1 MKKRLLLLTLVFGL
15 LQPFAACA
23 GLSPDGGDDNQNQPG
38 LEIEFEQNGVTN
50 HIFIPLPIL
59 LAVLHMHALQNRIT
73 EQQQDKMQRQ
83 QRKEQKT
90 QGQWPEIRFGDDEEE
105 SRFKPVKNVTTKFSD
120 VGGAHAAKRELQEI
134 VDFLKHPEKYKEI
147 GDVKVPHGIM
157 LNGGPGNGKTL
168 LARAVAGE
176 AGVPFFSVKGS
187 EFIELYVGNG
197 AKSVREL
204 FEAARKYKR
213 CIVFIDEIDSIGVK
227 RTGEASG
234 GGHEY
239 TQTLNQLLTEMDG
252 FEKTDIIVMA
262 ATNRLDMLD
271 EALIRPGR
279 FDRIVKV
286 PSPDLVSRKEIL
298 TTGLRK
304 IKCASDI
311 NVDTLAR
318 CTSGFSGAQL
328 ANLVNEA
335 ALHAVAQEKKV
346 VDMQD
351 FDSAHDKIV
360 MGQPNDTLEQG
371 SEDLKA
377 TAYHEAGH
385 ALVRLLLPD
394 VTDPLYKVT
403 IAVRGSALGFAGSLP
418 EGDRSCYTKEELYA
432 LIQIFLAG
440 RIGEERGV
448 NHQCTGADSDL
459 KKATE
464 LARYMVCKEGM
475 SDLGLVACSD
485 KKDSEKIDNEVRK
498 IINECE
504 AKTRELIG
512 NNRDKLDT
520 LAQELLKKKTLT
532 AEEIYRLLNITPR
545 VLNKIG
551 K

>member
-1 MKKRLLLLTLVFGL
+1 MKKKLLLLTLVFGL
-15 LQPFAACA
+15 LQPFAAGA
-23 GLSPDGGDDNQNQPG
+23 GLSPDDGDNNHDQPG
-38 LEIEFEQNGVTN
+38 LEIQFEQNGVTN
-50 HIFIPLPIL
+50 RIFIPLPIL
-59 LAVLHMHALQNRIT
+59 YAILQMRALQNRLAEQR
-73 EQQQDKMQRQ
+73 EQQQRQ
-83 QRKEQKT
+83 QRQHPEEQ
-90 QGQWPEIRFGDDEEE
+90 ELEDDGEP

-134 VDFLKHPEKYKEI
+134 VDFLKHPEKYREI

-157 LNGGPGNGKTL
+157 LNGAPGNGKTL

-176 AGVPFFSVKGS
+176 AEVPFFSVKGS

-197 AKSVREL
+197 AKTVREL
-204 FEAARKYKR
+204 FEAARKYDR
-213 CIVFIDEIDSIGVK
+213 CIIFIDEIDSIGAK
-227 RTGEASG
+227 RTGESNG

-239 TQTLNQLLTEMDG
+239 AQTLNQLLTEMDG
-252 FEKTDIIVMA
+252 FEKTNIIVMA

-279 FDRIVKV
+279 FDRIVEV
-286 PSPDLVSRKEIL
+286 PNPDAVGRKEIL
-298 TTGLRK
+298 TACLRK

-311 NVDTLAR
+311 NVNMLAC

-351 FDSAHDKIV
+351 FDVAQDKIV
-360 MGQPNDTLEQG
+360 MGNANDTLARTPA
-371 SEDLKA
+371 DLKK

-385 ALVRLLLPD
+385 ALVTLLMPD

-403 IAVRGSALGFAGSLP
+403 IESRGAALGFAATMP
-418 EGDRSCYTKEELYA
+418 DGDRSSYSKDELEA
-432 LIQIFLAG
+432 RMMTALAG
-440 RIGEERGV
+440 RVGEEI
-448 NHQCTGADSDL
+448 CTGKQFVGVSQDL
-459 KKATE
+459 KYATGI
-464 LARYMVCKEGM
+464 AHDMVCKYGM

-504 AKTRELIG
+504 TKTRELIG
-512 NNRDKLDT
+512 NNRDKLDR